1 MMMPFCCAIG
11 GGFHVTVAER
21 ELLAT
26 ATKFCGYDI
35 GTVEEK
41 ETFRFT
47 DRQNSYDKALSN
59 TLANL

>member
-11 GGFHVTVAER
+11 GGSHVTVAER

-26 ATKFCGYDI
+26 AVKFCGYDV

-41 ETFRFT
+41 DKIARNEHSEFT
-47 DRQNSYDKALSN
+47 YLSC
-59 TLANL
+59 